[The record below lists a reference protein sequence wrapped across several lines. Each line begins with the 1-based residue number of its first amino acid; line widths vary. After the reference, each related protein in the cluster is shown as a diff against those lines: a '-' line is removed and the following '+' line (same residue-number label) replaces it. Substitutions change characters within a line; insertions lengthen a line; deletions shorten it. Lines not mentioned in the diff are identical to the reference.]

1 MSIIPTQISLGFFLI
16 ALSKKN
22 KGLQILQRFDDE
34 KVFGKSEIRQN
45 CLTRRH
51 SQHFDRFESLKR
63 RAVLRKSH
71 PIASTYP

>member
-1 MSIIPTQISLGFFLI
+1 MSIIPTEISLSFFLTT
-16 ALSKKN
+16 LSKKASN
-22 KGLQILQRFDDE
+22 PQILQRFDDE